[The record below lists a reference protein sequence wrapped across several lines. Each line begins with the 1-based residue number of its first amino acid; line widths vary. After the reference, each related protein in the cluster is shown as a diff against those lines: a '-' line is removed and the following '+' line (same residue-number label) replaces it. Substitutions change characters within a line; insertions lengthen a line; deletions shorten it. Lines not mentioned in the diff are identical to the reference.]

1 MNVLK
6 ETQSTT
12 RASRRPC
19 EYNYTNADIHSHS
32 VQPSEGYQFKYPVN
46 WTGYPS
52 NHKVIGLRRI
62 SYKPTS
68 VNLSFNIVVY
78 DCVSNADANDILL
91 TFSYV
96 FTSDNT
102 FEECLARI
110 VADIKESFSQVA
122 NSNVLVIATYD
133 KNTGEFNL
141 SFQPNASG
149 TTTKYRFEM
158 HFLHSNTEDHYNCTD
173 EDFKDPAKIFYKSEL
188 LKLFNQE
195 ITKENVDKL
204 HSFNGTDLHFSN
216 VWNRDTFYCH
226 ASFSD
231 SPRQIIGINHDLWP
245 TPSVL
250 YDYSDNSN
258 DFNIYFTTDTT
269 HRILPR
275 NGVLLIQISYIFNY
289 QNSML
294 HYM

>member
-68 VNLSFNIVVY
+68 VNLSFDIVIH
-78 DCVSNADANDILL
+78 DCTGENDKDDLQITL
-91 TFSYV
+91 TYV

-102 FEECLARI
+102 FEECLSRM
-110 VADIKESFSQVA
+110 VADIKETIA
-122 NSNVLVIATYD
+122 NTLGNNKIVVSASYD

-141 SFQPNASG
+141 SFQKNAENDIG
-149 TTTKYRFEM
+149 KYNFEIW
-158 HFLHSNTEDHYNCTD
+158 FWTNGENKFNADPD
-173 EDFKDPAKIFYKSEL
+173 DFKDPTKIYYKCEF

-195 ITKENVDKL
+195 LTEYNINTL
-204 HSFNGTDLHFSN
+204 YAFNGTDLHFSN

-258 DFNIYFTTDTT
+258 DFNIYFTTDTV

-294 HYM
+294 HYV